1 MKHGQILRI
10 VQLNIK
16 VLEENVDL
24 EVDKFEQT
32 LIINQNYKLFQS
44 GTLAPGGKA
53 NFVMTMI
60 TMLKLMTLKM
70 MVIMTLKMMT
80 MTMITSITLG
90 EKLVQ
95 RKSLIGITESGS
107 ERNESLTKN

>member
-16 VLEENVDL
+16 VLEENVNL

-107 ERNESLTKN
+107 ERNESVTKN

>member
-16 VLEENVDL
+16 VLEENVNL

>member
-16 VLEENVDL
+16 VLEENVNL

-70 MVIMTLKMMT
+70 MVIMTLKLMT

-107 ERNESLTKN
+107 ERNESVTKN

>member
-1 MKHGQILRI
+1 MSTR
-10 VQLNIK
+10 
-16 VLEENVDL
+16 
-24 EVDKFEQT
+24 EVDKFRQT

-70 MVIMTLKMMT
+70 MTMT

-90 EKLVQ
+90 EKLV
-95 RKSLIGITESGS
+95 
-107 ERNESLTKN
+107 

>member
-16 VLEENVDL
+16 VLEENVNL

-60 TMLKLMTLKM
+60 TMLKLMTLT
-70 MVIMTLKMMT
+70 MTLKMMT
-80 MTMITSITLG
+80 MMTTTMMTSITLG
-90 EKLVQ
+90 E
-95 RKSLIGITESGS
+95 
-107 ERNESLTKN
+107 

>member
-1 MKHGQILRI
+1 M
-10 VQLNIK
+10 
-16 VLEENVDL
+16 EENVNL

-44 GTLAPGGKA
+44 GTLAPGGKT

-70 MVIMTLKMMT
+70 MTMT

-107 ERNESLTKN
+107 ERNESVTKN

>member
-16 VLEENVDL
+16 VLEENVNL

-60 TMLKLMTLKM
+60 TMLKLMTLTMVVM
-70 MVIMTLKMMT
+70 MMLKMMT
-80 MTMITSITLG
+80 MMTTTMITSITLG
-90 EKLVQ
+90 E
-95 RKSLIGITESGS
+95 
-107 ERNESLTKN
+107 

>member
-16 VLEENVDL
+16 VLEENVNL

-90 EKLVQ
+90 EKLV
-95 RKSLIGITESGS
+95 
-107 ERNESLTKN
+107 

>member
-16 VLEENVDL
+16 VLEENVNL

-32 LIINQNYKLFQS
+32 LIINQNHKLFQS

-107 ERNESLTKN
+107 ERNESVTKN

>member
-16 VLEENVDL
+16 VLEENVNL

-70 MVIMTLKMMT
+70 MVMMTLKMMT
-80 MTMITSITLG
+80 MTMITSITVG

-107 ERNESLTKN
+107 ERNESVTKN